1 MRGTWKWQTPRNPIV
16 YNEVQ
21 IDLHRVVRPGLDC
34 FVLVRCH
41 PRSVPGNREIIPLRN
56 PLTPQ
61 PGDPAQSPPTAEDSF
76 LDLLVEILEGV
87 DASVRGSFLRSFF
100 RTIAQIDLT
109 DAQAIDYW
117 EKVLHRGRELSESL
131 GRRVSLKTALVDVL
145 ASTSLLRLPILV
157 EYEDFKKLQINAAT
171 DALTGLYNRRL
182 FDEYCDKE
190 LNRAKR
196 YAQQLAVV
204 ILDLHKLKEVNDQ
217 RGHLQ
222 GDDVLQL
229 AAATL
234 RKTLRASDFSFRIGG
249 DEFALLLPQTDPEQA
264 ITLCNRIRSQYELD
278 LGPIQLDI
286 GVTLDFGVA
295 VHPVDGDQKSVL
307 MNLADQR
314 LYQMKISG
322 RAKSGAGQPETFPPS
337 QTVSPRQ
344 EILGAAAAPEAARAG
359 VLGQPPQST
368 PTPISSKTSQTGA
381 APTREHRKWE
391 RVSLA
396 GTKAYAILIDSAQK
410 TASVADLSY
419 GGVALIMDNPEEI
432 PVQFNAVLH
441 VPILPPVRVVL
452 RKSYTQRMDDGRSRV
467 GCSFIS

>member
-1 MRGTWKWQTPRNPIV
+1 M
-16 YNEVQ
+16 
-21 IDLHRVVRPGLDC
+21 
-34 FVLVRCH
+34 
-41 PRSVPGNREIIPLRN
+41 RN

-61 PGDPAQSPPTAEDSF
+61 PGDPAQSPTTAEDSF
-76 LDLLVEILEGV
+76 LDLLVESLEGV
-87 DASVRGSFLRSFF
+87 EESVRGQFLRSFL

-117 EKVLHRGRELSESL
+117 GRILNRRRELSENL
-131 GRRVSLKTALVDVL
+131 GRRISLRTALVDVL
-145 ASTSLLRLPILV
+145 ASTSFLRVPILV

-171 DALTGLYNRRL
+171 DPLTGLYNRRL

-196 YAQQLAVV
+196 YAQQLAIV

-217 RGHLQ
+217 HGHLQ

-229 AAATL
+229 AASTL
-234 RKTLRASDFSFRIGG
+234 RNTLRASDFSFRIGG

-264 ITLCNRIRSQYELD
+264 ITLCHRIRSQYELD
-278 LGPIQLDI
+278 LGPMQLDI
-286 GVTLDFGVA
+286 GVTLDFGIA

-322 RAKSGAGQPETFPPS
+322 RAKSGARQPETFPPP
-337 QTVSPRQ
+337 QAVSPRP
-344 EILGAAAAPEAARAG
+344 EILEAAATPEASPAG
-359 VLGQPPQST
+359 GISQPFTPPPST
-368 PTPISSKTSQTGA
+368 PTPISSKTPETPATS
-381 APTREHRKWE
+381 REHRKWE

-396 GTKAYAILIDSAQK
+396 GTKAYAILTDSAQK
-410 TASVADLSY
+410 TASVANLSY
-419 GGVALIMDNPEEI
+419 GGVALIMDKPEEV
-432 PVQFNAVLH
+432 PAQFNAVLH

-467 GCSFIS
+467 GCSFVS